1 MPNRS
6 AAHNERMPD
15 TTRRLS
21 HGDIF
26 IMNEFP
32 PGAHDFDWYFGTWH
46 VHNRMLQKR
55 LAGSQAW
62 WEFPATDVV
71 KPILGGLGNI
81 DEIDFDRPERPL
93 RGFNL
98 RIFNRD
104 THLWSI
110 YWVDDNGTALQPPLI
125 GAFENGI
132 GTFFADDT
140 FHGQAIRVR
149 FIWDAITDNSA
160 RWEQAFSIDHGAQWE
175 VNWVMRF
182 TRKRE

>member
-1 MPNRS
+1 MEEDRRVVNAGRQQPRQQPR
-6 AAHNERMPD
+6 ER
-15 TTRRLS
+15 L
-21 HGDIF
+21 
-26 IMNEFP
+26 
-32 PGAHDFDWYFGTWH
+32 
-46 VHNRMLQKR
+46 
-55 LAGSQAW
+55 
-62 WEFPATDVV
+62 
-71 KPILGGLGNI
+71 
-81 DEIDFDRPERPL
+81 
-93 RGFNL
+93 
-98 RIFNRD
+98 RD